1 MPNLNKVFFIGRL
14 TRDPVLNSSK
24 TGNHFCTFSLAINRK
39 YTLSDGTQKEDVE
52 FVNIVVSNRLSEAC
66 FRYLHK
72 GDAAFVEGRY
82 HTREWQ
88 DKQGVTRKE
97 VEIIAETVQFLETR
111 SGQSPNTLDPAVEQ
125 AFRKATPDARSHV
138 PPAPVAPLT
147 PAVSETAQ
155 DTYANDTAPLPDD
168 DGEVF

>member
-39 YTLSDGTQKEDVE
+39 YSLPDGTQKEDVE
-52 FVNIVVSNRLSEAC
+52 YVNIMASNRLSESC

-88 DKQGVTRKE
+88 DKQGNPRKE
-97 VEIIAETVQFLETR
+97 VEIVAETVQFLETR
-111 SGQSPNTLDPAVEQ
+111 GGQSPHSLDPTVEQ
-125 AFRKATPDARSHV
+125 VFRKAAPTARPDVIPASVASRSPAV
-138 PPAPVAPLT
+138 PETASAPVP
-147 PAVSETAQ
+147 E
-155 DTYANDTAPLPDD
+155 DD
-168 DGEVF
+168 EEIF

>member
-39 YTLSDGTQKEDVE
+39 YTLSDGTQKEEVE
-52 FVNIVVSNRLSEAC
+52 FVNIIVSNRQSEAC

-88 DKQGVTRKE
+88 DKQGTPHKD
-97 VEIIAETVQFLETR
+97 VEIIAETVQFMETR
-111 SGQSPNTLDPAVEQ
+111 GGQSPHTLDPAVEQ
-125 AFRKATPDARSHV
+125 AFRKAAPVPRPNV
-138 PPAPVAPLT
+138 PPAPVAPLA
-147 PAVSETAQ
+147 PSVPETASV
-155 DTYANDTAPLPDD
+155 DNTAPVPEDD
-168 DGEVF
+168 EEIF